1 MDLRELKAFVVV
13 AQELNFRKAAEILGM
28 SQPPLSR
35 LIAGLEMNLG
45 VKLFSRSTRA
55 VELTGEGVHL
65 FNRSLKII
73 QEVEGLEK
81 ELKSLHKKSVIRIA
95 LHHAAIHSHF
105 PKLVSSFKEQFPK
118 IEIELDEIPSAQ
130 IEKRLLDNKLDISIG
145 ILKSDEPEIESMD
158 VHAHELGLLI
168 PFEHKLAKKKE
179 IKLSDLSGE
188 TLIFHG
194 KNDHLGFQA
203 DFHKFLL
210 RKNIKVNIYYK
221 KPTES
226 CPNLVVLGRGILIT
240 SKKLIPSYLSAHYAA
255 FANYSPKLKVTA
267 LWRTENSN
275 PDVKV
280 FISFLEQQNLVPKS
294 EMDYHL
300 D

>member
-1 MDLRELKAFVVV
+1 MDLRELKAFKVV

-35 LIAGLEMNLG
+35 LIANLEHTLG
-45 VKLFSRSTRA
+45 VKLFTRSTRT

-65 FNRSLKII
+65 LNRSSKII
-73 QEVEGLEK
+73 QEVESLEK
-81 ELKSLHKKSVIRIA
+81 ELKSLNKKSVIKIA

-118 IEIELDEIPSAQ
+118 IEVELEEVPNSQ
-130 IEKRLLDNKLDISIG
+130 IERKLIHHDIDISVG
-145 ILKSDEPEIESMD
+145 ILNSTNASIKSMD
-158 VHAHELGLLI
+158 VHAHELGLLL
-168 PFEHKLAKKKE
+168 PLKHPLAKKKE

-203 DFHKFLL
+203 NFHKFLKS
-210 RKNIKVNIYYK
+210 KNIHVNVYYK
-221 KPTES
+221 KPMES
-226 CPNLVVLGRGILIT
+226 CPNLVVMGKGILIT
-240 SKKLIPSYLSAHYAA
+240 SKRLIPDLSNVHYAS
-255 FANYSPKLKVTA
+255 FANFSPKLRVKA
-267 LWRTENSN
+267 LWNEGNPN
-275 PDVKV
+275 PDVKA
-280 FISFLEQQNLVPKS
+280 FISFIEQQALVPKS
-294 EMDYHL
+294 EMHYHL